1 MLLPTLLNWFVEW
14 TRKKFG
20 MELKKRIKV
29 VNARM
34 EEVGREREQGR
45 KEEEREKEVVEQ
57 GVSVNVAVGQLHR
70 RS

>member
-1 MLLPTLLNWFVEW
+1 LLLPTLLNWFVEW

-20 MELKKRIKV
+20 MELKRRIKV
-29 VNARM
+29 VNVRM
-34 EEVGREREQGR
+34 EEVGKEREQGR

-57 GVSVNVAVGQLHR
+57 GASVNVAVGQLNR